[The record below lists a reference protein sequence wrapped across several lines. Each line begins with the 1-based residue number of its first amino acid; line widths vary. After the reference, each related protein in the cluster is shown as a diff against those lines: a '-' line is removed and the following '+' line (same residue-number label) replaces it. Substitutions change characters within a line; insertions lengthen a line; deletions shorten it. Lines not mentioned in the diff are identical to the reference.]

1 MFKLIKMENPSIPC
15 ELCGQEIPFNDYINH
30 VNICQHRTSILNMLN
45 PMLNSF
51 ISQHNVGTVINFNS
65 NMDFN
70 FTLNSNVQIIN
81 IEDML
86 DSYELNNMI
95 SEMIGNVN
103 HGVNNLDEAITNVT
117 MESMLCSN
125 NIDTDVKCSIC
136 LDSLC
141 EENDKQIVKTTC
153 NHYFHRSCIVTWLRE
168 HRKCPLCQ
176 KDFNE

>member
-1 MFKLIKMENPSIPC
+1 MENPSIPC
-15 ELCGQEIPFNDYINH
+15 ELCGIEVPFDNYIGH
-30 VNICQHRTSILNMLN
+30 VEICQHRSSILNILN

-51 ISQHNVGTVINFNS
+51 LSGQQVDTVIHFGS
-65 NMDFN
+65 NNMLP
-70 FTLNSNVQIIN
+70 LNSNIRLLN

-103 HGVNNLDEAITNVT
+103 HGVNNLEEAIRDVSID
-117 MESMLCSN
+117 EMLSSN
-125 NIDTDVKCSIC
+125 DNDDDIKCSIC
-136 LDSLC
+136 LDSMS
-141 EENDKQIVKTTC
+141 ESNSSNDNHRVVKTTC
-153 NHYFHRSCIVTWLRE
+153 HHFFHRECIVKWLRE